1 MDYAPHICLQMKIKI
16 GALRVSPFVF
26 FLIKLIFFFN
36 FVEFQRRE
44 KRKAFII
51 IVKRLHTGGMHARL
65 YRDLQRHNRR
75 K

>member
-1 MDYAPHICLQMKIKI
+1 MEEEDWEFPAGEEDIAEAKK
-16 GALRVSPFVF
+16 
-26 FLIKLIFFFN
+26 KLCSRYH
-36 FVEFQRRE
+36 VEFQRRE